1 MKFLFLP
8 VFVLAVLTATA
19 QVDTIQIITPGR
31 ENSMEQQQKPYVILI
46 SLDGFRWDYAE
57 KYNAE
62 NIKMLGASGVRAESM
77 IPSYPSLTFPNHYTL
92 ATGLYPSHHGLVS
105 NSFYDRNRKESYVMS
120 DKLAVRD
127 GSWYGGTPIWVLAE
141 QQQMLSASFY
151 WVGSEANIKNKV
163 PSYYYNYSEAIP
175 NTRRVEIIK
184 NWLALPPAKRP
195 HLITVY
201 FSEPDHNGHT
211 YGPESPETAQAV
223 KMVDSAVGQLVAAIK
238 TTGLPVNFILVSDH
252 GMTTIDVKKPLK
264 LPTSID
270 SSKFTVIKSGQ
281 LVMLYAKNKEDIKPV
296 YKELKKDQVNFKTYL
311 KRKMPSNLHYSTK
324 DDIYGRIGDILLI
337 PDWNKAF
344 AFGSREMLPGAHGY
358 NPYKVKDMH
367 AIFYAWGP
375 VFKKN
380 LVIPSFENV
389 NVYPIV
395 ADILGLRIT
404 EKIDGTRKVG
414 MLISNN
420 YFTKNG
426 ENLQ

>member
-8 VFVLAVLTATA
+8 LFVFGILTATA
-19 QVDTIQIITPGR
+19 QVDTIQFITPGR
-31 ENSMEQQQKPYVILI
+31 ENSTEQQQKPYVILI
-46 SLDGFRWDYAE
+46 SLDGFRWDYVE

-62 NIKMLGASGVRAESM
+62 NIKKLGASGVRAESM

-92 ATGLYPSHHGLVS
+92 ATALYPSHHGLVS
-105 NSFYDRNRKESYVMS
+105 NSFYDRSRKAGYVMS
-120 DKLAVRD
+120 DKKAVRD
-127 GSWYGGTPIWVLAE
+127 GSWYGGTPLWVLAE
-141 QQQMLSASFY
+141 QQNMLSASFY
-151 WVGSEANIKNKV
+151 WVGSEANIKNIL
-163 PSYYYNYSEAIP
+163 PSYYYNYNEAIP
-175 NTRRVEIIK
+175 VTRRVQIIK
-184 NWLALPPAKRP
+184 DWLELPPAKRP
-195 HLITVY
+195 HLITIY

-223 KMVDSAVGQLVAAIK
+223 KMVDSAVGQLVDAIK

-252 GMTTIDVKKPLK
+252 GMTTIDVKNPLK
-264 LPTSID
+264 LPSSID
-270 SSKFTVIKSGQ
+270 SSKFTIIKSGQ
-281 LVMLYAKNKEDIKPV
+281 MVMLYAKNKEDIKPV
-296 YKELKKDQVNFKTYL
+296 YKQLRHEQVSFNTYL
-311 KRKMPSNLHYSTK
+311 KRKMPSNLHYSAK

-344 AFGSREMLPGAHGY
+344 AFSSRKMLPGAHGY

-375 VFKKN
+375 VFKTN

-404 EKIDGTRKVG
+404 GKIDGTHKVG
-414 MLISNN
+414 KLISNN
-420 YFTKNG
+420 YFTKNR